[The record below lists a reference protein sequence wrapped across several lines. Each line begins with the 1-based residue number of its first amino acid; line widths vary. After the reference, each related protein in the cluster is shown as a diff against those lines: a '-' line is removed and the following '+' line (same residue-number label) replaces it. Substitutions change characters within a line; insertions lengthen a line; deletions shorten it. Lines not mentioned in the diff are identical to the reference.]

1 MEINTRWKVCGG
13 AVKESTL
20 YLYVSGEKD
29 CGRNSIPQQV
39 FTEDSLYILKMG
51 SYISFTDTNPL
62 PPNPKLGALVG
73 YVIKKTV

>member
-20 YLYVSGEKD
+20 YLYVSEEKE
-29 CGRNSIPQQV
+29 CGRNSIPKV
-39 FTEDSLYILKMG
+39 ITEDSLYILKMG
-51 SYISFTDTNPL
+51 SYISFTDTNPQ
-62 PPNPKLGALVG
+62 PPNPKLEEPVG